1 MSAPGSRRL
10 RRAALLVAL
19 APALGGC
26 VTQFNL
32 RTDTLATPPTQPTV
46 GPGSSLGSGVGVSVQ
61 AGNSLGA
68 VLVGAGLAAAVAGGW
83 REAPAIDARRAP
95 EADPTRRI
103 EERDCTQPL
112 QSLVG
117 NLRCR

>member
-46 GPGSSLGSGVGVSVQ
+46 GPGSWRSCKRTW
-61 AGNSLGA
+61 GA
-68 VLVGAGLAAAVAGGW
+68 L
-83 REAPAIDARRAP
+83 
-95 EADPTRRI
+95 
-103 EERDCTQPL
+103 CTT
-112 QSLVG
+112 
-117 NLRCR
+117 